1 MIETW
6 ILEWKKKTIFQ
17 NSQRII
23 YVEKISAK
31 TDDQRQN
38 IYTCVEH
45 VGEANQASKQEK
57 TETYFGSKINDIHSQ
72 HIFMLFAP
80 IQRGSFLNRTHH
92 FLIFLLP
99 NSL

>member
-1 MIETW
+1 MWHIKIIIFLINFHSLSAYNKIMIETW

-57 TETYFGSKINDIHSQ
+57 TETYFGSKIK
-72 HIFMLFAP
+72 
-80 IQRGSFLNRTHH
+80 
-92 FLIFLLP
+92 
-99 NSL
+99 